1 LILWWDWEAMAAQAQ
16 RELESSPG
24 LAAELAAKIQ
34 AKWVKD
40 DPGASVLTVPS
51 SEAETL
57 ENKG

>member
-1 LILWWDWEAMAAQAQ
+1 MAAQAQ

-24 LAAELAAKIQ
+24 LAAELAAKLQ